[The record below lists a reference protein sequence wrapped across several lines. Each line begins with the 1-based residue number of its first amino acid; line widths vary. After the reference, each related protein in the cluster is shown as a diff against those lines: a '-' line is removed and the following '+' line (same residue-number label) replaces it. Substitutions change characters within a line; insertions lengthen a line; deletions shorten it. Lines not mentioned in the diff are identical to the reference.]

1 MRKRAIAL
9 VAPLLAMALAGP
21 SWAETVIE
29 KVARTGVLTVGNRFD
44 LVPYSYIDAEG
55 KLVGYSVDIVSRIE
69 AQLEAELGRDIVVQ
83 RREAQGLTE
92 RIPLIASGEIDLA
105 CDTQFTWE
113 RDRHV
118 DFSVSY
124 GLSGIR
130 LLTREGSDLGTPES
144 LVGQR
149 IGVIPNSI
157 GQQVMA
163 LVQPRAVLVPLDS
176 LDAAF
181 AALQSGEVAALAGDS
196 VLLGGLVAQKGGT
209 DVYELAPAEP
219 YQRYGIA
226 CMVPQ
231 NNSTFLNMVDYAIA
245 GLLQGYVSGD
255 QQALTTVNQWIGPG
269 GIVPIPQE
277 LITRFFEAVLIQRA
291 QVPPTTPTP

>member
-1 MRKRAIAL
+1 MKKYVISLFSLVLAL
-9 VAPLLAMALAGP
+9 GVPAAVQ
-21 SWAETVIE
+21 AETVIE
-29 KVARTGVLTVGNRFD
+29 KVARTGVLTVGTRFD
-44 LVPYSYIDAEG
+44 LVPYSYVDAEG
-55 KLVGYSVDIVSRIE
+55 NLVGYSVDIVNRIE
-69 AQLEAELGRDIVVQ
+69 AQLEQELGRDIVVQ

-92 RIPLIASGEIDLA
+92 RIPLIASGEIDLS

-130 LLTREGSDLGTPES
+130 LLTREGSTLGSPES

-149 IGVIPNSI
+149 IGVIPNSL

-163 LVQPRAVLVPLDS
+163 LVQPRATLVPVDS
-176 LDAAF
+176 LDAAI
-181 AALQSGEVAALAGDS
+181 AALQSGDVAAIAGDS
-196 VLLGGLVAQKGGT
+196 VALGGLVAQKGGT
-209 DVYELAPAEP
+209 AVYELAPAMP

-226 CMVPQ
+226 CIVPQ

-245 GLLQGYVSGD
+245 GLLQDYVSGD
-255 QQALTTVNQWIGPG
+255 QAARTTVNQWIGPG
-269 GIVPIPQE
+269 GIVPLPQE
-277 LITRFFEAVLIQRA
+277 LITEFFETVLIQRA
-291 QVPPTTPTP
+291 QVPPNTP

>member
-1 MRKRAIAL
+1 MKTHVIGVIGL
-9 VAPLLAMALAGP
+9 ALALGLP
-21 SWAETVIE
+21 AAAQAETVIE
-29 KVARTGVLTVGNRFD
+29 KVARTGVLTVGTRFD
-44 LVPYSYIDAEG
+44 LVPYSYIDADG
-55 KLVGYSVDIVSRIE
+55 NLVGYSVDIVNRIE
-69 AQLEAELGRDIVVQ
+69 AQLEAELGRDIMVQ
-83 RREAQGLTE
+83 RREAQGLAE

-130 LLTREGSDLGTPES
+130 LLTREGSTLGTPES

-149 IGVIPNSI
+149 IGVIQNSI

-163 LVQPRAVLVPLDS
+163 LVQPQATLVPLDS

-181 AALQSGEVAALAGDS
+181 AALQSGEVAAIAGDS
-196 VLLGGLVAQKGGT
+196 VLMGGLVAQKGGT
-209 DVYELAPAEP
+209 EVYELAPAQP

-255 QQALTTVNQWIGPG
+255 QAALTTVNQWIGPG
-269 GIVPIPQE
+269 GIVPLPQD
-277 LITRFFEAVLIQRA
+277 LITDFFEAVLIQRA
-291 QVPPTTPTP
+291 QVPPSTPTP